1 MKLKMIKDLT
11 DNDIDKLMK
20 EIIEK
25 HDTPHKLKLR
35 TSRTGCRNPNMVD
48 EYMIYKALDEGADYR
63 ETKVLTSVESISSM
77 TPKRVELINY
87 LTKNEPGSINELA
100 EGLGRDYKNVYDDIR
115 SLNENGIVELNKEG
129 KSRRPVVNLD
139 KLIIDFT

>member
-1 MKLKMIKDLT
+1 MKLKMIKEFT
-11 DNDIDKLMK
+11 DNDIEKLMQD
-20 EIIEK
+20 IIEK

-63 ETKVLTSVESISSM
+63 ETKVLTSVESISSV

-87 LTKNEPGSINELA
+87 LNKNEPGSINELA
-100 EGLGRDYKNVYDDIR
+100 EGVGRDYKNVYDDIR
-115 SLNENGIVELNKEG
+115 SLNENGIVELIKEG
-129 KSRRPVVNLD
+129 KSRKPVVNLD
-139 KLIIDFT
+139 KLVIDFT